1 MSRSISPCPA
11 EVEVERLIAQADHIV
26 LMLRAVRRTVLCP
39 SCAQPSSRVHS
50 YYERRLADLPWNGVP
65 VRIHLRTRRF
75 FCSAPSCAHHI
86 FTERLPETTAVHA
99 RRTRR
104 MQQALCWLGLA
115 LGGEAGARTAQR
127 LGLVASG
134 DTLLRQLRR
143 GFAAQRPTPIAPRVL
158 GLDDWAWRKGQRYG
172 TILCDLE
179 RRRVVDL
186 LPDRQS
192 HTVTQW
198 LRDHAPPE
206 VIARDRAGAYAEAA
220 RRGAPQAVQVADRF
234 HLLRNLREALEH
246 VLTRHSAVIEEAFQQ
261 CSPIARPPLPPP
273 IPSAPALTRTQR
285 LSRERRQRR
294 FERYQQAL
302 ALHQRGISKRAIA
315 RQLGLN
321 RKTVRHWLR
330 AGQFPE
336 RQVPQRRSSVDR
348 WLSYLE
354 KRWAEGCHNRSQLWR
369 ELQAQGADFAA
380 VTLRRW
386 FRVRLGVRGRPT
398 QISHSPPRKR
408 PSPRHTSALL
418 LGLVPN
424 PNSSQQSFVKTLCTL
439 SSEIAQCVQLGE
451 QFSAM
456 MQQRDASA
464 WRSWHKAA
472 GQSPLHSFARQL
484 LRDEAAVRA
493 ALTLPWS
500 TGQVE
505 GHIHRLKLIKRQMY
519 GRAKLD
525 LLRIRV
531 LNAA

>member
-1 MSRSISPCPA
+1 MSRSLSPCPA
-11 EVEVERLIAQADHIV
+11 EVQVEQLIAQADHIV
-26 LMLRAVRRTVLCP
+26 LMLRAVRRTVFCP
-39 SCAQPSSRVHS
+39 SCAQPSSRIHS

-75 FCSAPSCAHHI
+75 FCNTQTCAHHI
-86 FTERLPETTAVHA
+86 FTERLPETTTAHA

-104 MQQALCWLGLA
+104 MEHALCWLGLA

-127 LGLVASG
+127 LGLVVSG

-143 GFAAQRPTPIAPRVL
+143 GFVAQKPTPIAPRVL
-158 GLDDWAWRKGQRYG
+158 GMDDWAWRKGQRYG

-192 HTVTQW
+192 RTVTAW
-198 LRDHAPPE
+198 LHDHAPPE

-220 RRGAPQAVQVADRF
+220 RRGAPHAIQVADRF

-246 VLTRHSAVIEEAFQQ
+246 VLTRHTAVIEESLRQSRSA
-261 CSPIARPPLPPP
+261 SVPPPP
-273 IPSAPALTRTQR
+273 IPPASTLTRPQQ

-369 ELQAQGADFAA
+369 ELQAQGANFAA

-386 FRVRLGVRGRPT
+386 FRVRLGVRGRPS
-398 QISHSPPRKR
+398 QISHSPPQKR
-408 PSPRHTSALL
+408 PSPRHISALL

-424 PNSSQQSFVKTLCTL
+424 PNPSQQSFIEILCAL
-439 SSEIAQCVQLGE
+439 SSEIAQCVQLGK
-451 QFSAM
+451 QFRGM
-456 MQQRDASA
+456 MQERDASA
-464 WRSWHKAA
+464 WRSWHSMACR
-472 GQSPLHSFARQL
+472 SPLHSFARQL
-484 LRDEAAVRA
+484 QRDEAAVLA

-505 GHIHRLKLIKRQMY
+505 GHIHRLKLVKRQMY

-525 LLRIRV
+525 LLRIR
-531 LNAA
+531 LLHAA

>member
-1 MSRSISPCPA
+1 MSRSLSPCPA
-11 EVEVERLIAQADHIV
+11 EVQVERLIAHADHITLV
-26 LMLRAVRRTVLCP
+26 VRTVRQKVRCP
-39 SCAQPSSRVHS
+39 NCAQPCHRIHS
-50 YYERRLADLPWNGVP
+50 YYERRLADLPWNGIP
-65 VRIHLRTRRF
+65 VSVCLRTRRF
-75 FCSAPSCAHHI
+75 FCDGDGCARRI
-86 FTERLPETTAVHA
+86 FTERLPETATTHA

-104 MQQALCWLGLA
+104 MAQALCWLGLA
-115 LGGEAGARTAQR
+115 LGGEAGARTAER

-134 DTLLRQLRR
+134 DTLLRHLRCMPR
-143 GFAAQRPTPIAPRVL
+143 TPTATAPRVL

-192 HTVTQW
+192 STVTEW
-198 LRDHAPPE
+198 LRDHASPE
-206 VIARDRAGAYAEAA
+206 VISRDRAGAYAEAA
-220 RRGAPQAVQVADRF
+220 RQGAPHAVQVADRF
-234 HLLRNLREALEH
+234 HLVRNLREALAH
-246 VLTRHSAVIEEAFQQ
+246 VLTRHTTVIEQAFQQ
-261 CSPIARPPLPPP
+261 STPAPVAPLPPP
-273 IPSAPALTRTQR
+273 IPSAPALTRPQQ

-294 FERYQQAL
+294 LERYQQVMEL
-302 ALHQRGISKRAIA
+302 RQRGLSKRAIA
-315 RQLGLN
+315 RQLGLE

-369 ELQAQGADFAA
+369 ELRSQGADFAA

-386 FRVRLGVRGRPT
+386 FRVRLGVRGRPS
-398 QISHSPPRKR
+398 QISHSPPQKR
-408 PSPRHTSALL
+408 PGPRQCSALL

-424 PNSSQQSFVKTLCTL
+424 PSPSQQSFAETLCAL
-439 SSEIAQCVQLGE
+439 SPQIDISVELAR
-451 QFSAM
+451 QFRRM
-456 MQQRDASA
+456 MQERDASA
-464 WRSWHKAA
+464 WLSWRKAA
-472 GQSPLHSFARQL
+472 CQSPLHSFATQL
-484 LRDEAAVRA
+484 QRDEAAVKA

-500 TGQVE
+500 TGVVE

-525 LLRIRV
+525 LLQIRV